1 MKVTPPDRVVC
12 RFFEREFSPDAAIM
26 KSTIQSCSLVVCQL
40 KEGKGVTESS
50 LNVSSLEQLF
60 DRCLSLADEHLPERF
75 VIEGSD
81 DSGHRRVL
89 TFTFQSSS
97 DSE

>member
-1 MKVTPPDRVVC
+1 VSAARLVV
-12 RFFEREFSPDAAIM
+12 EAHALNELSQDAAIM
-26 KSTIQSCSLVVCQL
+26 KSTIQSCSLVVCQV
-40 KEGKGVTESS
+40 KEGSAYTESS
-50 LNVSSLEQLF
+50 LDVSSLDELF
-60 DRCLSLADEHLPERF
+60 ERCLSLADERLPDRF

-81 DSGHRRVL
+81 GNGHRRVL